1 VPAFERSVQS
11 YVGAGANKTSPAD
24 QLKAEDDN
32 NNACIQ
38 YARENLGL

>member
-1 VPAFERSVQS
+1 MHFGYSKGHLS
-11 YVGAGANKTSPAD
+11 KMSPAD

-32 NNACIQ
+32 NSACIK